1 MRVVRGGLILKHLG
15 GKDYLAKDEG
25 ALGSVGIK
33 VKEIPL
39 TLTKKVI
46 MQILKEKG
54 GTFKKS
60 DKKKDLEFKLNLLY
74 SYNKR

>member
-1 MRVVRGGLILKHLG
+1 MRIIRGGLILKHLG

-25 ALGSVGIK
+25 TLGSVGIK

-54 GTFKKS
+54 TSFKKTE
-60 DKKKDLEFKLNLLY
+60 KKKSLEDKLNSLY
-74 SYNKR
+74 AFQKR